1 MPGWGA
7 GPSTSQQGA
16 GGGPTYKINDV
27 QRQVD
32 DVKAVMQ
39 ENVEVMLQNID
50 KTEARASSS
59 YAAPVA
65 PRAIRATAQVLEAK
79 SADLAANAKTF
90 HKSSR
95 EVKRTMCKQNAKMN
109 IIIGLICCVIILAII
124 IPIAVTASQ
133 AAAAADNNKD
143 RRRLSLLFG
152 GARRPRASSGA
163 AAP

>member
-50 KTEARASSS
+50 KTEARAPALPTPPS
-59 YAAPVA
+59 
-65 PRAIRATAQVLEAK
+65 PRRAR
-79 SADLAANAKTF
+79 SARDPRHPT
-90 HKSSR
+90 
-95 EVKRTMCKQNAKMN
+95 
-109 IIIGLICCVIILAII
+109 
-124 IPIAVTASQ
+124 
-133 AAAAADNNKD
+133 
-143 RRRLSLLFG
+143 
-152 GARRPRASSGA
+152 GA
-163 AAP
+163 